1 MKQSNSRNSAF
12 QLTASQGGWP
22 HLAGWPL
29 SVPYFNSQPHK
40 EADKDVIVPSR
51 PIWYFNSQP
60 HKEAD
65 WWPGKRVM
73 WWRWFQLT
81 ASQGGWR
88 VTRSW
93 KTSWLAISTHSLTRR
108 LTIFALSEDHCMC
121 ISTHSLTRR
130 LTEENQRILCER
142 VFQLTASQGGWPAS
156 IKVIAVGAIISTHSL
171 TRRLTIRYTIVNR
184 CVLISTHSLTRRLT
198 GNSSYIL
205 SANYISTHSLT
216 RRLTTSDTILDIVK
230 SDFNSQPHKEADWST
245 YTSKQFWDYFNSQP
259 HKEADDWH
267 AIVQSSMISISTHS
281 LTRRLTVSPYSAFF
295 VTEISTHSLTRRLTP
310 VLGFCTLLHHFNSQ
324 PHKEA
329 DLPPAPWYDG
339 LSIFQ
344 LTASQGGWPGHIL
357 WRISEFLISTHSL
370 TRRLTEICH
379 ITRWI
384 WRYFN
389 SQPHKEAD
397 WSSLSDIRWIYI
409 STHSLTRRLTFVVPG
424 SGYRPY
430 NFNSQPHKEAD
441 PWLILLI
448 FIIIYFN
455 SQPHKEADRNR
466 SHRGGIW
473 YHFNSQPHKEA
484 DRIWTYW
491 WYDHAYFNSQPHK
504 EADTWY
510 LLHNL
515 TNTLFQLTASQGGWR
530 VPR

>member
-142 VFQLTASQGGWPAS
+142 VFQLTASQGGWQSADRE
-156 IKVIAVGAIISTHSL
+156 IITC
-171 TRRLTIRYTIVNR
+171 TY
-184 CVLISTHSLTRRLT
+184 
-198 GNSSYIL
+198 
-205 SANYISTHSLT
+205 
-216 RRLTTSDTILDIVK
+216 
-230 SDFNSQPHKEADWST
+230 FNSQPHKEADWST

>member
-230 SDFNSQPHKEADWST
+230 SDFNSQPHKEADE
-245 YTSKQFWDYFNSQP
+245 Y
-259 HKEADDWH
+259 E
-267 AIVQSSMISISTHS
+267 
-281 LTRRLTVSPYSAFF
+281 
-295 VTEISTHSLTRRLTP
+295 TEI
-310 VLGFCTLLHHFNSQ
+310 Q
-324 PHKEA
+324 M
-329 DLPPAPWYDG
+329 D
-339 LSIFQ
+339 IF
-344 LTASQGGWPGHIL
+344 
-357 WRISEFLISTHSL
+357 ISTHSL
-370 TRRLTEICH
+370 TRRLTEENQRILCERVFQLTASQGGWPQMRVIVQLAGVFQLTASQGGWQFSSILPAH
-379 ITRWI
+379 SRN
-384 WRYFN
+384 FN

-397 WSSLSDIRWIYI
+397 NQQTGKLSHVHI
-409 STHSLTRRLTFVVPG
+409 STHSLTRRLTDLHIHQSN
-424 SGYRPY
+424 SGTISTHSLTRRLTTDTLLCSP
-430 NFNSQPHKEAD
+430 
-441 PWLILLI
+441 PW
-448 FIIIYFN
+448 F
-455 SQPHKEADRNR
+455 
-466 SHRGGIW
+466 
-473 YHFNSQPHKEA
+473 
-484 DRIWTYW
+484 
-491 WYDHAYFNSQPHK
+491 
-504 EADTWY
+504 
-510 LLHNL
+510 
-515 TNTLFQLTASQGGWR
+515 LFQLTASQGGWQCLHTVHFSSR
-530 VPR
+530 KFQLTASQGGWHQF

>member
-93 KTSWLAISTHSLTRR
+93 KTSWLAISTHSLTRRLTHYPCWWESKRYISTHSLTRR

-230 SDFNSQPHKEADWST
+230 SDFNSQPHKEADE
-245 YTSKQFWDYFNSQP
+245 Y
-259 HKEADDWH
+259 E
-267 AIVQSSMISISTHS
+267 
-281 LTRRLTVSPYSAFF
+281 
-295 VTEISTHSLTRRLTP
+295 TEI
-310 VLGFCTLLHHFNSQ
+310 Q
-324 PHKEA
+324 M
-329 DLPPAPWYDG
+329 D
-339 LSIFQ
+339 IF
-344 LTASQGGWPGHIL
+344 
-357 WRISEFLISTHSL
+357 ISTHSL
-370 TRRLTEICH
+370 TRRLTEENQ
-379 ITRWI
+379 R
-384 WRYFN
+384 
-389 SQPHKEAD
+389 
-397 WSSLSDIRWIYI
+397 
-409 STHSLTRRLTFVVPG
+409 
-424 SGYRPY
+424 
-430 NFNSQPHKEAD
+430 
-441 PWLILLI
+441 ILC
-448 FIIIYFN
+448 
-455 SQPHKEADRNR
+455 ERV
-466 SHRGGIW
+466 
-473 YHFNSQPHKEA
+473 
-484 DRIWTYW
+484 
-491 WYDHAYFNSQPHK
+491 
-504 EADTWY
+504 
-510 LLHNL
+510 
-515 TNTLFQLTASQGGWR
+515 FQLTASQGGWPQMR
-530 VPR
+530 VIVQLAGVFQLTASQGGWQCLHTVHFSSRKFQLTASQGGWHQF

>member
-230 SDFNSQPHKEADWST
+230 SDFNSQPHKEADEYET
-245 YTSKQFWDYFNSQP
+245 EIQMDIF
-259 HKEADDWH
+259 
-267 AIVQSSMISISTHS
+267 ISTHS
-281 LTRRLTVSPYSAFF
+281 LTRRLTDLHIHQSNSG
-295 VTEISTHSLTRRLTP
+295 TISTHSLTRRLTTD
-310 VLGFCTLLHHFNSQ
+310 TLLCS
-324 PHKEA
+324 
-329 DLPPAPWYDG
+329 PPW
-339 LSIFQ
+339 F
-344 LTASQGGWPGHIL
+344 
-357 WRISEFLISTHSL
+357 
-370 TRRLTEICH
+370 
-379 ITRWI
+379 
-384 WRYFN
+384 
-389 SQPHKEAD
+389 
-397 WSSLSDIRWIYI
+397 
-409 STHSLTRRLTFVVPG
+409 
-424 SGYRPY
+424 
-430 NFNSQPHKEAD
+430 
-441 PWLILLI
+441 
-448 FIIIYFN
+448 
-455 SQPHKEADRNR
+455 
-466 SHRGGIW
+466 
-473 YHFNSQPHKEA
+473 
-484 DRIWTYW
+484 
-491 WYDHAYFNSQPHK
+491 
-504 EADTWY
+504 
-510 LLHNL
+510 
-515 TNTLFQLTASQGGWR
+515 LFQLTASQGGWQCLHTVHFSSR
-530 VPR
+530 KFQLTASQGGWHQF